1 MRGSLSN
8 NIVWHSTQISK
19 LDREKLNH
27 HGGVCLW
34 FTGLSASGKST
45 IAVELEKVLHEAH
58 FHTYILDGDN
68 IRHGLN
74 NDLGFSDDDRT
85 ENIRRIGEVTKL
97 FVDSGTIVLSAFI
110 SPFKKDRGFVRSIL
124 PEGRFVEVFVDA
136 DLKTCEERDPKKL
149 YMKARKGEISDF
161 TGITSPYEAPENPEV
176 WLSNNDSVDLNS
188 NVQKIIQYLKDK
200 KLIKILDD

>member
-1 MRGSLSN
+1 MSSN
-8 NIVWHSTQISK
+8 VVWHSTQVSR
-19 LDREKLNH
+19 LDRENLNH
-27 HGGVCLW
+27 HVGVCIW

-45 IAVELEKVLHEAH
+45 IAVEVEKVLHEAG

-68 IRHGLN
+68 MRHGLN
-74 NDLGFSDDDRT
+74 KDLGFSDEART
-85 ENIRRIGEVTKL
+85 ENIRRIGEVAKL
-97 FVDSGTIVLSAFI
+97 FVDSGTMVLSAFI
-110 SPFKKDRGFVRSIL
+110 SPFKKDRDFVRNIL

-149 YMKARKGEISDF
+149 YVKARKGEISDF

-176 WLSNNDSVDLNS
+176 WLSNNNSEDLNS

-200 KLIKILDD
+200 KLIKKFGD